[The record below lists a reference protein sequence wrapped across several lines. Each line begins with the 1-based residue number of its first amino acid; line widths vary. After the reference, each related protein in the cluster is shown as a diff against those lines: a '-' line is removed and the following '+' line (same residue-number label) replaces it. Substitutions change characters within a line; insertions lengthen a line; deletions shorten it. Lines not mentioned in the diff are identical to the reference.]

1 MFQIETIFFGTGIP
15 APRNRFVNLPA
26 EWSDIRPGQ
35 RIVDA
40 NYEDQT
46 FEFISW
52 YYEADGTPACKC
64 RDGEGS
70 IRNLFADAVRLA
82 QLNGRGKMRGTRMT
96 LLSDTEK
103 KLTRT
108 EKRKLRK
115 ERRTAL
121 NAQGID

>member
-1 MFQIETIFFGTGIP
+1 MFQIETIFFGDGIP
-15 APRNRFVNLPA
+15 APRNRFVNLPI

-35 RIVDA
+35 RIIDA
-40 NYEDQT
+40 NSEEQT

-52 YYEADGTPACKC
+52 YFEADGTQACKC
-64 RDGEGS
+64 RDGEGAL
-70 IRNLFADAVRLA
+70 RHLFADAVRLA